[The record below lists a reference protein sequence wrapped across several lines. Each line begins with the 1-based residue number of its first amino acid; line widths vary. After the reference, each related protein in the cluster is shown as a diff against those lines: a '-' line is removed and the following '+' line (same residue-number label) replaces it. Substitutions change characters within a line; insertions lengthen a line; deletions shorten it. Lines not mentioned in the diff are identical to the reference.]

1 MSENILQNI
10 IQKKIEK
17 VDKLK
22 KSLDLK
28 TLDELINKNN
38 SYINF
43 KEKIENNIKN
53 NKTSIIAEIKK
64 ASPSAGII
72 IDDYNPVDIAQIY
85 LNNKATCLSVL
96 TEEDYFLGNLIH
108 ISKIKDKINLPIL
121 CKDFFIDKFQIP
133 LAKSYGA
140 DANLIILAGVSDDLS
155 YELYDEAMKYNMSV
169 IVEVHTVEEAKKA
182 LNFKNALIG
191 INNRNLKTLKTNIN
205 TTYDIYDVVK
215 THKCPLISESGI
227 KNKEELLDLNNKTS
241 INTFLIRESLLQNL
255 DENSIFS
262 VL

>member
-1 MSENILQNI
+1 MSENVLQNI

-85 LNNKATCLSVL
+85 FCL
-96 TEEDYFLGNLIH
+96 
-108 ISKIKDKINLPIL
+108 
-121 CKDFFIDKFQIP
+121 
-133 LAKSYGA
+133 
-140 DANLIILAGVSDDLS
+140 
-155 YELYDEAMKYNMSV
+155 LY
-169 IVEVHTVEEAKKA
+169 
-182 LNFKNALIG
+182 
-191 INNRNLKTLKTNIN
+191 
-205 TTYDIYDVVK
+205 
-215 THKCPLISESGI
+215 
-227 KNKEELLDLNNKTS
+227 TS
-241 INTFLIRESLLQNL
+241 PSPRDQRGSRMP
-255 DENSIFS
+255 SS
-262 VL
+262 A

>member
-28 TLDELINKNN
+28 TLDELINKNKN
-38 SYINF
+38 YINF

-108 ISKIKDKINLPIL
+108 ISKIKDKINLPVL

-140 DANLIILAGVSDDLS
+140 DAILIILAGVSDDLAS
-155 YELYDEAMKYNMSV
+155 ELYDEA
-169 IVEVHTVEEAKKA
+169 IE
-182 LNFKNALIG
+182 I
-191 INNRNLKTLKTNIN
+191 
-205 TTYDIYDVVK
+205 
-215 THKCPLISESGI
+215 
-227 KNKEELLDLNNKTS
+227 
-241 INTFLIRESLLQNL
+241 
-255 DENSIFS
+255 
-262 VL
+262 

>member
-72 IDDYNPVDIAQIY
+72 IDDYDPVDIAQIY

-96 TEEDYFLGNLIH
+96 TEEDFFLGNLIH
-108 ISKIKDKINLPIL
+108 ISKIKSKINLLPFL
-121 CKDFFIDKFQIP
+121 TKLHNFFTR
-133 LAKSYGA
+133 
-140 DANLIILAGVSDDLS
+140 LITPCFL
-155 YELYDEAMKYNMSV
+155 KV
-169 IVEVHTVEEAKKA
+169 I
-182 LNFKNALIG
+182 N
-191 INNRNLKTLKTNIN
+191 
-205 TTYDIYDVVK
+205 
-215 THKCPLISESGI
+215 
-227 KNKEELLDLNNKTS
+227 
-241 INTFLIRESLLQNL
+241 
-255 DENSIFS
+255 
-262 VL
+262 